1 MKTRYLS
8 FYLQATLIK
17 ISGLWLHRNKCTN
30 TLLAVISPTEAL
42 EVMFIFFLRLVYIIK
57 FPSIEKM
64 QIEQMYWKSRL
75 FKSAESMI
83 RQKGGLVSFI
93 NF

>member
-1 MKTRYLS
+1 MKTSYLS
-8 FYLQATLIK
+8 FYLQTALIK

-42 EVMFIFFLRLVYIIK
+42 EVMFIFFLTFVYIFK
-57 FPSIEKM
+57 FPSIKKM

-75 FKSAESMI
+75 FKSAESRI
-83 RQKGGLVSFI
+83 R
-93 NF
+93 